1 MKKNTKTI
9 VIIGIVAV
17 VLILLIIPKL
27 NSSENHTQ
35 AARFGAAGPL
45 PVKAHI
51 TKYEVLD
58 NKVLTTGTVLANEE
72 VELKSEASGKI
83 TKILFREGSY
93 VKAGDLLV
101 KINDADLQAQLQ
113 SAKSRLEL
121 QKDTEFRQK
130 QLLEKE
136 AISQE
141 DYDMTANQLEV
152 NEAEVELI
160 KAQIAKTEIRAP
172 FGGIVGLKN
181 VSEGSFVTNAT
192 IIATLQNI
200 NPIKIDFSIPER
212 YSSMVETGDE
222 INFSISGNNKNYIGK
237 VYAIEPKIDPVT
249 RTLQIRALC
258 SNSGREILP
267 GSFANV
273 QLVLKKIENAIMIPS
288 EALIPD
294 IKGQS
299 VFVFKNG
306 KAISLPVETGIR
318 TDQNVQLTS
327 GVSEGDTVITSG
339 MLQLKPGMPVQI
351 SEFEK

>member
-9 VIIGIVAV
+9 LIAAGAVV

-27 NSSENHTQ
+27 SSSENKNNN
-35 AARFGAAGPL
+35 AGPRSSGPL

-51 TKYEVLD
+51 TEYEVLD
-58 NKVLTTGTVLANEE
+58 NKVLTTGTILANEE
-72 VELKSEASGKI
+72 VDLKSEVSGKI
-83 TKILFREGSY
+83 KKILFREGSY
-93 VKAGDLLV
+93 VSAGDLLV

-121 QKDTEFRQK
+121 QKDTEYRQK

-141 DYDMTANQLEV
+141 DYDMTANQLKV
-152 NEAEVELI
+152 NQAEVELI
-160 KAQIAKTEIRAP
+160 KAQIDKTEIRAP
-172 FGGIVGLKN
+172 FSGIVGLKN
-181 VSEGSFVTNAT
+181 VSEGSFVTNST
-192 IIATLQNI
+192 VIASLQNI

-212 YSSMVETGDE
+212 YSSMVEVGDE

-249 RTLQIRALC
+249 RTLKIRALC
-258 SNSGREILP
+258 SNTGREILP

-273 QLVLKKIENAIMIPS
+273 ELVLKKIGNAILIPS

-294 IKGQS
+294 IQGQK
-299 VFVFKNG
+299 VFIYRNG
-306 KAISLPVETGIR
+306 SAIPQQVETGIR
-318 TDQNVQLTS
+318 TDVRVQLTS
-327 GVSEGDTVITSG
+327 GVNEGDTIITSG
-339 MLQLKPGMPVQI
+339 MLQLRPGSPVSI
-351 SEFEK
+351 SEFE

>member
-1 MKKNTKTI
+1 MKKNTKTYI
-9 VIIGIVAV
+9 IIGIVII
-17 VLILLIIPKL
+17 VLIVLAIPKL
-27 NSSENHTQ
+27 KSTENKPGG
-35 AARFGAAGPL
+35 RGFGSTGPL

-51 TKYEVLD
+51 TKYQVLD

-72 VELKSEASGKI
+72 VDLKSEVPGKI
-83 TKILFREGSY
+83 TKILFKEGSY

-121 QKDTEFRQK
+121 QKDTEYRQK

-141 DYDMTANQLEV
+141 DYDMTANQLQV

-172 FGGIVGLKN
+172 FSGIIGLKS
-181 VSEGSFVTNAT
+181 VSEGSFVTNSMV
-192 IIATLQNI
+192 IASLQNI

-212 YSSMVETGDE
+212 YSTMVDVGDE
-222 INFSISGNNKNYIGK
+222 INFSITGSDKNYVGK

-258 SNSGREILP
+258 SNTGREILP
-267 GSFANV
+267 GSFANI
-273 QLVLKKIENAIMIPS
+273 QLVLKKIEDAILIPS

-294 IKGQS
+294 IKGQK
-299 VFVFKNG
+299 VFIYRNG
-306 KAISLPVETGIR
+306 KAAPQQVGTGIR
-318 TDQNVQLTS
+318 TDINVQLTS
-327 GVSEGDTVITSG
+327 GISEGDTIITSG
-339 MLQLKPGMPVQI
+339 MLQLRPGAPVTI
-351 SEFEK
+351 SEFE

>member
-1 MKKNTKTI
+1 MKKNIKTFG
-9 VIIGIVAV
+9 IIGIVIV
-17 VLILLIIPKL
+17 VLIILAIPKL
-27 NSSENHTQ
+27 KSDESKPGG
-35 AARFGAAGPL
+35 RGFGASGPL

-51 TKYEVLD
+51 TKYQALD

-72 VELKSEASGKI
+72 VDLKSEVNGKI

-93 VKAGDLLV
+93 VKEGDLLV

-121 QKDTEFRQK
+121 QKDTEYRQK

-141 DYDMTANQLEV
+141 DYDMTANQLQV

-172 FGGIVGLKN
+172 FSGIIGLKN
-181 VSEGSFVTNAT
+181 VSEGSFVTNSM
-192 IIATLQNI
+192 IIASLQNI

-212 YSSMVETGDE
+212 YSSMVDVGDE
-222 INFSISGNNKNYIGK
+222 INFTITGSDKNYVGK

-249 RTLQIRALC
+249 RTLKLRALC
-258 SNSGREILP
+258 PNTGREILP
-267 GSFANV
+267 GSFANI
-273 QLVLKKIENAIMIPS
+273 QLVLKKIENAILIPS

-294 IKGQS
+294 IKGQK
-299 VFVFKNG
+299 VFIYRSG
-306 KAISLPVETGIR
+306 KATPQQVGTGIR
-318 TDQNVQLTS
+318 TDINVQLTS
-327 GVSEGDTVITSG
+327 GVAEGDTIITSG
-339 MLQLKPGMPVQI
+339 MLQLRPGVPVTI
-351 SEFEK
+351 SEFE

>member
-1 MKKNTKTI
+1 MKKNIKTFG
-9 VIIGIVAV
+9 IIGIVIV
-17 VLILLIIPKL
+17 VLIILAIPKL
-27 NSSENHTQ
+27 KSDESKPGG
-35 AARFGAAGPL
+35 RGFGASGPL

-51 TKYEVLD
+51 TKYQALD

-72 VELKSEASGKI
+72 VDLKSEVNGKI

-93 VKAGDLLV
+93 VKEGDLLV

-121 QKDTEFRQK
+121 QKDTEYRQK

-141 DYDMTANQLEV
+141 DYDMTANQLQV

-172 FGGIVGLKN
+172 FSGIIGLKN
-181 VSEGSFVTNAT
+181 VSEGSFVTNSM
-192 IIATLQNI
+192 IIASLQNI

-212 YSSMVETGDE
+212 YSAMVAVGDE
-222 INFSISGNNKNYIGK
+222 INFTITGSDKNYVGK

-249 RTLQIRALC
+249 RTLKLRALC
-258 SNSGREILP
+258 PNTGREILP
-267 GSFANV
+267 GSFANI
-273 QLVLKKIENAIMIPS
+273 QLVLKKIENAILIPS

-294 IKGQS
+294 IKGQK
-299 VFVFKNG
+299 VFIYRSG
-306 KAISLPVETGIR
+306 KATPQQVGTGIR
-318 TDQNVQLTS
+318 TDINVQLTS
-327 GVSEGDTVITSG
+327 GVAEGDTIITSG
-339 MLQLKPGMPVQI
+339 MLQLRPGVPVTI
-351 SEFEK
+351 SEFE

>member
-1 MKKNTKTI
+1 MKKSIKTI
-9 VIIGIVAV
+9 LVIAAV
-17 VLILLIIPKL
+17 VIVLILLAIPKL
-27 NSSENHTQ
+27 SSSEGETKTSG
-35 AARFGAAGPL
+35 FSSSGSL

-51 TKYEVLD
+51 TKYETLD

-72 VELKSEASGKI
+72 VDLKSEVDGKI
-83 TKILFREGSY
+83 TGIFFHEGSY
-93 VKAGDLLV
+93 VNKGDLLV

-121 QKDTEFRQK
+121 QKDTEYRQK
-130 QLLEKE
+130 KLLEKE

-141 DYDMTANQLEV
+141 DYDMTANQLQV
-152 NEAEVELI
+152 NQAEVELI

-181 VSEGSFVTNAT
+181 VSEGSFVNNST
-192 IIATLQNI
+192 IIASLQNI

-212 YSSMVETGDE
+212 YSSMVEVGDE
-222 INFSISGNNKNYIGK
+222 INFTISGNNKKYVGR

-258 SNSGREILP
+258 SNTGREIFP

-273 QLVLKKIENAIMIPS
+273 ELVLKKIENAILIPS

-294 IKGQS
+294 IRGQK
-299 VFVFKNG
+299 VFLYKNG
-306 KAISLPVETGIR
+306 SAVSKQVETGIR
-318 TDQNVQLTS
+318 TDVNVQLTS
-327 GVSEGDTVITSG
+327 GVSEGDTIITSG
-339 MLQLKPGMPVQI
+339 MLQLRPGAPITI
-351 SEFEK
+351 SEFE

>member
-9 VIIGIVAV
+9 LIISAAVI

-27 NSSENHTQ
+27 SSSENESTTT
-35 AARFGAAGPL
+35 GYNSAGPL

-51 TKYEVLD
+51 TKYEILD

-72 VELKSEASGKI
+72 VELKSEVDGKI
-83 TKILFREGSY
+83 TKLLFHEGSY

-121 QKDTEFRQK
+121 QKDTEYRQK

-141 DYDMTANQLEV
+141 DYDMTANQLQV

-160 KAQIAKTEIRAP
+160 KAQIDKTEIRAP
-172 FGGIVGLKN
+172 FSGIIGLKN
-181 VSEGSFVTNAT
+181 ISEGSFVNNSTV
-192 IIATLQNI
+192 IASLQNI

-222 INFSISGNNKNYIGK
+222 INFTVSGNDKKYIGK

-249 RTLQIRALC
+249 RTLKIRALC
-258 SNSGREILP
+258 PNTGREILP

-273 QLVLKKIENAIMIPS
+273 VLVLMEIENAILVPS
-288 EALIPD
+288 EAIIPD
-294 IKGQS
+294 IKGQK
-299 VFVFKNG
+299 VFIYRSGVV
-306 KAISLPVETGIR
+306 LPQPVETGIR
-318 TDQNVQLTS
+318 TEVDVQITS
-327 GVSEGDTVITSG
+327 GVSEGDTIITSG
-339 MLQLKPGMPVQI
+339 MLQLRPGTPVTI
-351 SEFEK
+351 SEFE

>member
-9 VIIGIVAV
+9 LIAAGAV
-17 VLILLIIPKL
+17 VILILLIIPKL
-27 NSSENHTQ
+27 KSSDDKTNSPGLRSS
-35 AARFGAAGPL
+35 GPL

-72 VELKSEASGKI
+72 VELKSEVSGKI
-83 TKILFREGSY
+83 TKILFREGSS
-93 VKAGDLLV
+93 VNAGDLLV

-121 QKDTEFRQK
+121 QKETEYRQK

-141 DYDMTANQLEV
+141 DYDMTANQLKV
-152 NEAEVELI
+152 NQAEVELI
-160 KAQIAKTEIRAP
+160 KAQIDKTEIRAP

-181 VSEGSFVTNAT
+181 VSEGSYVTNST
-192 IIATLQNI
+192 IIASLQNI

-212 YSSMVETGDE
+212 YSSMVEVGDE
-222 INFSISGNNKNYIGK
+222 INFSISGNNKNYVGK

-249 RTLQIRALC
+249 RTLKIRAMC
-258 SNSGREILP
+258 SNTGREILP

-273 QLVLKKIENAIMIPS
+273 VLVLKKIENAILIPS

-294 IKGQS
+294 IQGQK
-299 VFVFKNG
+299 VFIYRNG
-306 KAISLPVETGIR
+306 SAVPQQVETGIR
-318 TDQNVQLTS
+318 TDLNVQLTS
-327 GVSEGDTVITSG
+327 GVSEGDTIITSG
-339 MLQLKPGMPVQI
+339 MLQIRPGAPVTI
-351 SEFEK
+351 SEFE